1 MPPRPPTPHS
11 ILLTGARVLT
21 LDPARR
27 ILDADVLVEDG
38 RIAGITKRTGKDGGG
53 RGKTGRTKA
62 RPTVIDCAGLILM
75 PGLVQAHIH
84 LCQTLFRGLADD
96 LPLEDW
102 LAKRIWPLEAAH
114 TEESV
119 YWSAMLGGAELL
131 LGGTTAILD
140 METVRH
146 TGAAFEALETL
157 GLRATAGKCLMDG
170 PANPAAL
177 RESTDSALRDATDL
191 CARWHGAAGGRLR
204 WCYAPRFAPSCT
216 GPLLRAV
223 SDLAE
228 RAGAM
233 IHTHAAETP
242 VELQT
247 VKRDTGHDEIT
258 YLDSVGISGSRAALA
273 HCVWVDPEGIRRLA
287 AQGTNVVHCPSSNL
301 KLGSGIA
308 PVPEMLAAGCQVA
321 LGADG
326 APCNNRLDGFT
337 EMRLAALIQKPRL
350 GPDALPAARVLEF
363 ATLGGARALG
373 LEREIGSIEVGKRA
387 DLIAVDLGGLHS
399 QPDDAD
405 LASRLVYSACAADVR
420 HVLVDGTVIVRDGT
434 LLSAKTDEIRRQAN
448 AQARRLRREVEV

>member
-1 MPPRPPTPHS
+1 MSNPL
-11 ILLTGARVLT
+11 LLTGARVLT

-27 ILDADVLVEDG
+27 ILDADVLVKDG
-38 RIAGITKRTGKDGGG
+38 KIAAISKRTGKDGGG
-53 RGKTGRTKA
+53 RGKRGKGTA
-62 RPTVIDCAGLILM
+62 RPTEIDCAGLILM

-146 TGAAFEALETL
+146 TGAAFAALETL

-170 PANPAAL
+170 PANPASL
-177 RESTDSALRDATDL
+177 REPTDRALRDATDL
-191 CARWHGAAGGRLR
+191 CARWHGAADGRLR

-228 RAGAM
+228 RAGAV

-242 VELQT
+242 VELEI
-247 VKRDTGHDEIT
+247 VKRETGHGEIA
-258 YLDSVGISGSRAALA
+258 YLDSVGISGARAALA
-273 HCVWVDPEGIRRLA
+273 HCVWVDGESIRRLA
-287 AQGTNVVHCPSSNL
+287 AQGTNIVHCPSSNL

-308 PVPEMLAAGCQVA
+308 PVPEMLGAGCRVA

-350 GPDALPAARVLEF
+350 GLDALPAARVLEL

-387 DLIAVDLGGLHS
+387 DVIAVDLSGPHA

-405 LASRLVYSACAADVR
+405 LVSRLVYSARAPDVR
-420 HVLVDGTVIVRDGT
+420 HVLIDGKVIVRDGALRT
-434 LLSAKTDEIRRQAN
+434 AKMDEIRRQAN
-448 AQARRLRREVEV
+448 SHARRLRRAVGF